1 LRSRE
6 QALRTDQPKTPG
18 AIAELDDPKP
28 GSDDPKSSPAAD
40 LRHRSYRLPPGHPS
54 SPIEADGRRK
64 PPGPR
69 LQDIALPE
77 PVTDTEHAEHVKDI
91 RDRLDKAR
99 AHGLSTDQQHT
110 TDPAR
115 EVWSEQRDALQDS
128 IIEYLYARASDVPC
142 ERRAII
148 AGGLSGA
155 GKSTVLEKHAGIDL
169 SQYLTVNPDKIKEEM
184 ADRGMVPMVEGLSP
198 MEASDL
204 VHEESSYIARQ
215 LAMLAQADGKNIIW
229 DITMSSRGKTERR
242 IDELRAVGYTAIQGI
257 FVEIPVDMAVTRSD
271 GRHRAG
277 QDDYRAGRGMGGRFV
292 PEEVI
297 RAQADSAWGSLPR
310 KNFEAVKHRFDTW
323 ARYDNSAAA
332 PILADAGH
340 QEEGAHDQRSHRP
353 DRRPAGR
360 LHEPG

>member
-229 DITMSSRGKTERR
+229 DITMSSQAKTADRIMQLRSAGYSR
-242 IDELRAVGYTAIQGI
+242 IDGI
-257 FVEIPVDMAVTRSD
+257 FVDIPVETAVTRVDS
-271 GRHRAG
+271 RHREG
-277 QDDYRAGRGMGGRFV
+277 QDDYRVGKGFGGRFV
-292 PEEVI
+292 PAEVI
-297 RAQADSAWGSLPR
+297 ERQVDANWGSLNR
-310 KNFEAVKHRFDTW
+310 KNFEAVKYRFDTW
-323 ARYDNSAAA
+323 ARYENSGAA
-332 PILADAGH
+332 PVLADSGNKA
-340 QEEGAHDQRSHRP
+340 EER
-353 DRRPAGR
+353 
-360 LHEPG
+360 